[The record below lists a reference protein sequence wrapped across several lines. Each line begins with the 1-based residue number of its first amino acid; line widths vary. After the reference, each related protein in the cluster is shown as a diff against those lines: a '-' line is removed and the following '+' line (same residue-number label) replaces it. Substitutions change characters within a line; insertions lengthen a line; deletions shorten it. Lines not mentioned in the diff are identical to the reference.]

1 MKIKRI
7 VKTSN
12 NPAQWQG
19 VTENNEPF
27 FINYRWGNF
36 SMSVAK
42 EGEPISAAV
51 VKDCLNPD
59 MSFAYGAPDGCELS
73 FENAMKLINER
84 LPFEDKNNE

>member
-19 VTENNEPF
+19 VTEDNEPF

-36 SMSVAK
+36 SMSVGE
-42 EGEPISAAV
+42 EGAPISDAV
-51 VKDCLNPD
+51 VKDCLNPT
-59 MSFAYGAPDGCELS
+59 MSFKHGEPSGCEIS
-73 FENAMKLINER
+73 FEEAMKLINER
-84 LPFEDKNNE
+84 LPFEEKK